1 MAQRILLIRDA
12 RGMIMSLKCIGKVTF
27 VLCHFDA
34 FSEPV
39 RWNVEVTATRIA
51 ICKLVSIWLSQAS
64 MIE

>member
-1 MAQRILLIRDA
+1 
-12 RGMIMSLKCIGKVTF
+12 MSLKCISKVTF

-39 RWNVEVTATRIA
+39 RWNIERTATRIA
-51 ICKLVSIWLSQAS
+51 VCKLISIRLSQAL